1 MKKIG
6 IIVISAISVAALLF
20 TGCKPREPRGPG
32 HMVKRIFD
40 EISDELNLTE
50 SQTTQLLSIR
60 DELIEKGRE
69 MHKDR
74 EKMHEKLSQL
84 ILSDSIDPNKVKAE
98 ARKKHARFGD
108 LIELTIDRLAEFH
121 ATLTPEQKE
130 SLVGLMEEHKKK
142 MKKHGPPH

>member
-1 MKKIG
+1 MKTIG
-6 IIVISAISVAALLF
+6 IIAISAISVAAMLV
-20 TGCKPREPRGPG
+20 TGCKPREPRGPE
-32 HMVKRIFD
+32 HMVKRIFN

-50 SQTTQLLSIR
+50 AQTTQLLSIR

-69 MHKDR
+69 MHEDR
-74 EKMHEKLSQL
+74 EKMHEKLSQQ
-84 ILSDSIDPNKVKAE
+84 ILSDRIDANKVKVE

-130 SLVGLMEEHKKK
+130 GLVDLMEKHKKR
-142 MKKHGPPH
+142 MKHGPPH